1 MREDMTSFIE
11 RLPIIEQRFDVTLT
25 SLYAYGDGQYI
36 HVNGELRSE
45 RTLHADLEVVANLYD
60 AGGRM
65 LGEMKHIVSAED
77 FMGFDSFSMLED
89 LDEDQP
95 HVTRILVF
103 VKKF

>member
-11 RLPIIEQRFDVTLT
+11 RLPIVEQRFGVSLAG
-25 SLYAYGDGQYI
+25 LYAYGDGEYI
-36 HVNGELRSE
+36 YVNGELRSE
-45 RTLHADLEVVANLYD
+45 RTLDADLEVVANLYD

-65 LGEMKHIVSAED
+65 LGAMEHIVSV
-77 FMGFDSFSMLED
+77 FNFIGFDSFSMLQD

-95 HVTRILVF
+95 HVTRILLF